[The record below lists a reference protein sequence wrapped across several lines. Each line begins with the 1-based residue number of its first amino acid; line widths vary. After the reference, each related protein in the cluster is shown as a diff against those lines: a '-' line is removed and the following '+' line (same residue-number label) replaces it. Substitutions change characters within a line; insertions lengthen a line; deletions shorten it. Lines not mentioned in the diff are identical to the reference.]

1 MGDPT
6 LPLSL
11 ATQPASRS
19 TRPYSSSRPAC
30 THARALLSLSLRH
43 PHPKLQKPPPT
54 MSTAAAGP
62 PPSKAMAIVMSCFA
76 AFGGF
81 LYGYDTGNI
90 SGVKEMPYFLEQFG
104 DATGDPA
111 NPYVLPSGRDS
122 LITSILSAGTF
133 VGALLAYP
141 VGDFLGRRYGIM
153 AFLVPM
159 YQSECAP
166 KSIRGAIVGA
176 YQWMITI
183 GLLIAAVVVDQTKNR
198 NDLGSYAIP
207 IGIQFAW
214 AIILATGLA
223 LLPESPRFLIAAG
236 KDEAAQRSLARIL
249 AAAPDSDVVAE
260 QYAEIAASV
269 HHVRSL
275 GSTSYIDCF
284 RNTNRNRL
292 RTLTGIS
299 LQALQQLVGINFIFY
314 YGTTFFKNSGID
326 NAFLITIAI

>member
-1 MGDPT
+1 
-6 LPLSL
+6 
-11 ATQPASRS
+11 
-19 TRPYSSSRPAC
+19 
-30 THARALLSLSLRH
+30 
-43 PHPKLQKPPPT
+43 
-54 MSTAAAGP
+54 
-62 PPSKAMAIVMSCFA
+62 
-76 AFGGF
+76 
-81 LYGYDTGNI
+81 
-90 SGVKEMPYFLEQFG
+90 
-104 DATGDPA
+104 
-111 NPYVLPSGRDS
+111 
-122 LITSILSAGTF
+122 
-133 VGALLAYP
+133 
-141 VGDFLGRRYGIM
+141 
-153 AFLVPM
+153 M

-176 YQWMITI
+176 YQWMITVRPSCLLSGQAMRPLTRVIRKPSQI

-207 IGIQFAW
+207 IGIQYVLFLCIVVEQGLSRVSTDAGLTRFAW

-299 LQALQQLVGINFIFY
+299 LQALQQLVGINFSALPLLLLFSTPSSPPMSCQAAVYNHVDYASCGGRRRDRRAAGQFRKLDLADSSSSLFPLRAVFY

-326 NAFLITIAI
+326 NAFLITIATNVVNVGATVPGLWLTDKAGRRTMLLVGAIGMAVRQSLELCRTM